1 MVRLLKRC
9 WATAAKYVSTINIP
23 TVALVLKKGQTM
35 YFSKIWKNYFLGHLD
50 YRKNK
55 VCKKHLQ
62 GAISSLLVIPF
73 ESGRGAFWA
82 TYRGHYYIASLSEYF
97 SMSNLRRPQMAIW
110 DGWWDLFCYF
120 SNSIYYL
127 VLCSVDI

>member
-1 MVRLLKRC
+1 MTLMLWSPVCVPSVGETGETFEMLLGHSCKIC
-9 WATAAKYVSTINIP
+9 IYCQHPYCCTCPEKGSNN
-23 TVALVLKKGQTM
+23 VL
-35 YFSKIWKNYFLGHLD
+35 FKNLKNDFLGHQD

-55 VCKKHLQ
+55 VCKKYLQ

-110 DGWWDLFCYF
+110 DG
-120 SNSIYYL
+120 
-127 VLCSVDI
+127 